1 MYSQVSE
8 EVGVVMVRE
17 VVAAVVIAGEMKVV
31 VVVVVVLVVGF
42 GFGFGNVDDE
52 DGGIEIPEK

>member
-1 MYSQVSE
+1 
-8 EVGVVMVRE
+8 MVRE
-17 VVAAVVIAGEMKVV
+17 VVAAVVIAGEMKV